1 MSRSSSVNSDSP
13 PLGTTTT
20 PLRSNMYDTEPE
32 SPMLPFCLLN
42 AERTSDAARLRLS
55 VRHSTMTATPPGA

>member
-1 MSRSSSVNSDSP
+1 MSRSSSVSSP
-13 PLGTTTT
+13 FGRTMT
-20 PLRSNMYDTEPE
+20 PLRSNMYATEPE

-42 AERTSDAARLRLS
+42 VERTSDAARLRLS